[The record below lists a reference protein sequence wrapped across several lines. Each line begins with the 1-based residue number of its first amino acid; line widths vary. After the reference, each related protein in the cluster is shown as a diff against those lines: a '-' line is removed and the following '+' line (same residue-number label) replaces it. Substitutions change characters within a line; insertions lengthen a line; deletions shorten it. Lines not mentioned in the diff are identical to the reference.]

1 MFVVEKNPKSIAAEA
16 YRSLR
21 TNIQYSSFD
30 KEYKTIVVTSAN
42 PGEGKSTTSGNL
54 ALTLAEGE
62 ARVLLVDCDMRKPS
76 VHKSFRVTNT
86 YGLSDVLLQKQKVM
100 DVAHNYRKNLYI
112 ITAGKIP
119 PNPAEM
125 LASKSMTLFLEE
137 MKEHFDYIVLDTPPV
152 QAVADSQILSTK
164 VDGTLVVV
172 RAGVTKKDDVQNA
185 IAALKKVNANIIGT
199 VLHAV
204 DNSRNKYY
212 YYYGDEK

>member
-76 VHKSFRVTNT
+76 VHKNFRITNT
-86 YGLSDVLLQKQKVM
+86 YGLSDVLLQKQNVM
-100 DVAHNYRKNLYI
+100 DIAHNYKKNL
-112 ITAGKIP
+112 
-119 PNPAEM
+119 
-125 LASKSMTLFLEE
+125 
-137 MKEHFDYIVLDTPPV
+137 
-152 QAVADSQILSTK
+152 
-164 VDGTLVVV
+164 
-172 RAGVTKKDDVQNA
+172 
-185 IAALKKVNANIIGT
+185 
-199 VLHAV
+199 
-204 DNSRNKYY
+204 
-212 YYYGDEK
+212 